1 MQKKLFIGID
11 FSKSTFDV
19 SVLEHIGTNDV
30 LHRAFENDVTGY
42 KSLLK
47 WLSKQ
52 SKIKRCHWL
61 FCGERTGLYSRGLSH
76 FLVKKGLTMWL
87 ESPLQIKCSQGISRG
102 KSDRMD
108 SLRIAQYSIRH
119 IDRLTLYK
127 PADKEVEALRLLFCY
142 RSRLVKVKVALE
154 VAANEIR
161 GVISRDQTSRLIFED
176 SKRESQRIKKRI
188 KALEEKMHKI
198 IMNSE
203 LKRNYLLIIS
213 IKGVG
218 MMTTVAMIVQTNNF
232 ESFESARQLASYCGC
247 APFPNES
254 GTINKGNRISHLA
267 NKELKV
273 LLTQC
278 ARSAARFDTE
288 LQNYYLRKKTEGK
301 KERVVIN
308 NIRNKLIQR
317 IFAIMK
323 SGIPYTENYIN
334 PFEDAA

>member
-19 SVLEHIGTNDV
+19 SVLEHIGANDV
-30 LHRAFENDVTGY
+30 LHHIFENNTAGY
-42 KSLLK
+42 KRLLK

-52 SKIKRCHWL
+52 SKIKRSDWL
-61 FCGERTGLYSRGLSH
+61 FCGEHTGLYSRGLSN
-76 FLVKKGLTMWL
+76 FLAKKDLTMWL
-87 ESPLQIKCSQGISRG
+87 ENPLQIKYSQGISRG

-108 SLRIAQYSIRH
+108 SLRIARYSIRH
-119 IDRLTLYK
+119 IDRLTVYK
-127 PADKEVEALRLLFCY
+127 PASKEIEALRLLFSY
-142 RSRLVKVKVALE
+142 RDRLVKVKVALE
-154 VAANEIR
+154 VSAKEIR

-176 SKRESQRIKKRI
+176 SNREVERIVKRI
-188 KALEEKMHKI
+188 KAMEEEMHKVI
-198 IMNSE
+198 INSE
-203 LKRNYLLIIS
+203 LKRNYLLMMS

-218 MMTTVAMIVQTNNF
+218 MITTVAMIVRTNNF

-254 GTINKGNRISHLA
+254 GTINNGSRISHLA

-278 ARSAARFDTE
+278 ARSAARFDYE
-288 LQNYYLRKKTEGK
+288 LQKYYHRKKAEGK
-301 KERVVIN
+301 KEKVVIN

-317 IFAIMK
+317 IFAIIR